1 MNYRSYNRGEWTE
14 VYVLFYLLGQ
24 KKLYKGDASFQKL
37 SDFFYISRVFHYEN
51 LEKVEFQLE
60 NNLSEIVIKR
70 SGCINQIISVQDFIN
85 KANDIFE
92 AIINSQ
98 GRSFSIPAI
107 EDFLKSINCQ
117 TIKQDS
123 RNVKDIEIGIIDTK
137 RDRHDNF
144 SFSIK
149 SKLGQSP
156 TIFNAGKKTVFIYR
170 IESNNNLDIPKL
182 KELESATKI
191 LRTIRGQCQIVFDEL
206 KTREFTNTFY
216 RNLILIDD
224 SMPIIVANLLLN
236 AYSGENNKS
245 IIELHKKMTKDNPC
259 GYELQNVGEIYE
271 RKIKNFLTDIT
282 LGLKASEDWKKDN
295 TPNGFLVVTRNGEVL
310 SYYLLDRKTFEDCL
324 FTQTKLDVPS
334 RTRHDYGT
342 IYQEEG
348 NYYIK
353 LCLQVRFR

>member
-24 KKLYKGDASFQKL
+24 KKLYKGDPDFQKI
-37 SDFFYISRVFHYEN
+37 SDFFDISRIFHYEN
-51 LEKVEFQLE
+51 LGKVEFRLE
-60 NNLSEIVIKR
+60 NNLSEILIKR
-70 SGCINQIISVQDFIN
+70 NGCIDQRISVQHFID

-98 GRSFSIPAI
+98 GRSFSIPSI

-123 RNVKDIEIGIIDTK
+123 RNVKDIEIEIIDTK
-137 RDRHDNF
+137 RDQHDNF

-156 TIFNAGKKTVFIYR
+156 TIFNAGRRTVFIYR

-191 LRTIRGQCQIVFDEL
+191 LRTIRGQCQIVFDDL

-282 LGLKASEDWKKDN
+282 LGLKASEDCKKDN
-295 TPNGFLVVTRNGEVL
+295 TPNGLIFSGH
-310 SYYLLDRKTFEDCL
+310 K
-324 FTQTKLDVPS
+324 KW
-334 RTRHDYGT
+334 
-342 IYQEEG
+342 
-348 NYYIK
+348 
-353 LCLQVRFR
+353 

>member
-1 MNYRSYNRGEWTE
+1 
-14 VYVLFYLLGQ
+14 V
-24 KKLYKGDASFQKL
+24 
-37 SDFFYISRVFHYEN
+37 
-51 LEKVEFQLE
+51 
-60 NNLSEIVIKR
+60 
-70 SGCINQIISVQDFIN
+70 
-85 KANDIFE
+85 
-92 AIINSQ
+92 
-98 GRSFSIPAI
+98 
-107 EDFLKSINCQ
+107 
-117 TIKQDS
+117 
-123 RNVKDIEIGIIDTK
+123 
-137 RDRHDNF
+137 
-144 SFSIK
+144 
-149 SKLGQSP
+149 
-156 TIFNAGKKTVFIYR
+156 
-170 IESNNNLDIPKL
+170 
-182 KELESATKI
+182 
-191 LRTIRGQCQIVFDEL
+191 
-206 KTREFTNTFY
+206 
-216 RNLILIDD
+216 IDD

-245 IIELHKKMTKDNPC
+245 IIELHKKMTMDNPC

-295 TPNGFLVVTRNGEVL
+295 TPNGFLVVTKNGEVL

>member
-1 MNYRSYNRGEWTE
+1 
-14 VYVLFYLLGQ
+14 
-24 KKLYKGDASFQKL
+24 
-37 SDFFYISRVFHYEN
+37 
-51 LEKVEFQLE
+51 
-60 NNLSEIVIKR
+60 
-70 SGCINQIISVQDFIN
+70 
-85 KANDIFE
+85 
-92 AIINSQ
+92 
-98 GRSFSIPAI
+98 
-107 EDFLKSINCQ
+107 
-117 TIKQDS
+117 
-123 RNVKDIEIGIIDTK
+123 
-137 RDRHDNF
+137 
-144 SFSIK
+144 
-149 SKLGQSP
+149 
-156 TIFNAGKKTVFIYR
+156 
-170 IESNNNLDIPKL
+170 L
-182 KELESATKI
+182 KELKSATKI
-191 LRTIRGQCQIVFDEL
+191 LITIRGQCQIVFDEL

-245 IIELHKKMTKDNPC
+245 IIKLHEKMTMDNPC

-295 TPNGFLVVTRNGEVL
+295 TPNGFLVVTKNGEVL

-342 IYQEEG
+342 VYQEEG

>member
-70 SGCINQIISVQDFIN
+70 SDCINQRISVQDFIN

-98 GRSFSIPAI
+98 GSSFSIPAI

-123 RNVKDIEIGIIDTK
+123 RNVKDIEIGIDE
-137 RDRHDNF
+137 HDNL

-182 KELESATKI
+182 KELESATQI
-191 LRTIRGQCQIVFDEL
+191 LRTIRDQCRDQCQIVFDEL
-206 KTREFTNTFY
+206 KTREFTKTFY

-245 IIELHKKMTKDNPC
+245 IIKLHEKMTMDNPC

-342 IYQEEG
+342 VYQEEG

>member
-1 MNYRSYNRGEWTE
+1 MNYRTYNKGEWTE

-24 KKLYKGDASFQKL
+24 KKLYKGDVDFQKL
-37 SDFFYISRVFHYEN
+37 ADFFDISRIFHYEN
-51 LEKVEFQLE
+51 LEKVEFKLE
-60 NNLSEIVIKR
+60 NDLSEIMIKR
-70 SGCINQIISVQDFIN
+70 NGVIDQKISIQDFID

-92 AIINSQ
+92 AIRKSK
-98 GRSFSIPAI
+98 GRSFPIPNI
-107 EDFLKSINCQ
+107 EDFLKRINCQ

-123 RNVKDIEIGIIDTK
+123 RNVKDIEIEIVDTK
-137 RDRHDNF
+137 RDQYDNF

-156 TIFNAGKKTVFIYR
+156 TIFNAGKKTACIYK
-170 IESNNNLDIPKL
+170 IQTNTNLDIPKL
-182 KELESATKI
+182 KDLKSATKI
-191 LRTIRGQCQIVFDEL
+191 LQTIKDQCQIVFDEL
-206 KTREFTNTFY
+206 KTSEFTDTFY
-216 RNLILIDD
+216 ENLILIDD

-236 AYSGENNKS
+236 AYSGKNNKS
-245 IIELHKKMTKDNPC
+245 IIELHKKMTMDNPC
-259 GYELQNVGEIYE
+259 GYKLQNIGEIYE

-295 TPNGFLVVTRNGEVL
+295 TPNGFLVVKRNGEVL
-310 SYYLLDRKTFEDCL
+310 SYDLLDKKTFEDCL

-334 RTRHDYGT
+334 RKRHDYGT
-342 IYQEEG
+342 IYEEEG